1 MTAALLSPFSGHP
14 SPACAQESR
23 VGVLILAHGG
33 ATTWNAQV
41 QEAVV
46 EADLGL
52 PTEIAFGMGMEPR
65 EADRVREAVNRLTA
79 RGVHEILAV
88 PFLIST
94 HSSVYRQYE
103 YLLGLRR
110 EPSWPDHPVKPVELT
125 MPVRLVQALDDSPWT
140 GEILLARALAL
151 SEDPSREAV
160 VLVAHGPEEEADN
173 ASWMEVMQRLGAD
186 LLARGGFAAFR
197 AATLRD
203 DAEPKIEEQA
213 VRQLREEVSSLS
225 GSLRVLV
232 VPLLISQGGIEEK
245 IPECLKG
252 LRYRFS
258 GQGLLPHPYAARW
271 IRERV
276 ESAFPE
282 AAAGGLT

>member
-1 MTAALLSPFSGHP
+1 
-14 SPACAQESR
+14 
-23 VGVLILAHGG
+23 
-33 ATTWNAQV
+33 V

-46 EADLGL
+46 EAGL
-52 PTEIAFGMGMEPR
+52 DFPTEIAFGMGMEP
-65 EADRVREAVNRLTA
+65 EEVGRVQEAVGRLTA
-79 RGVHEILAV
+79 RGVREILAV

-94 HSSVYRQYE
+94 YSSVYRQYE
-103 YLLGLRR
+103 YLLRIRR
-110 EPSWPDHPVKPVELT
+110 EPSWPDHPVRPVELT
-125 MPVRLVQALDDSPWT
+125 IPVRLVQALDDSPWM
-140 GEILLARALAL
+140 GEILLERALAL
-151 SEDPSREAV
+151 SEEPSEEAV

-173 ASWMEVMQRLGAD
+173 ASWMEAMQRLGAD
-186 LLARGGFAAFR
+186 LLVRGGFAAFR

-203 DAEPKIEEQA
+203 DADPAVEEQA
-213 VRQLREEVSSLS
+213 ARRLREEVSSLS

-232 VPLLISQGGIEEK
+232 VPLLISRGGIEEK

-252 LRYRFS
+252 LSYRFS